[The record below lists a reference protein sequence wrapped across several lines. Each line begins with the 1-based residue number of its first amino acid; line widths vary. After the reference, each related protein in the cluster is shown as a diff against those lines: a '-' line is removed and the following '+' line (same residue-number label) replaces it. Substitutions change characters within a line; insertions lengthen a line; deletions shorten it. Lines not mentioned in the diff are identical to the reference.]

1 MEIFS
6 KLWDWS
12 LSQHWALGW
21 PIVCFMVLMLIP
33 ALRKTANNPSDRAF
47 WCDLLR
53 RDRAAERYRSVM
65 RRGLDWLDSR
75 LSAHEAQQGPAQK
88 AWSFGLLNATMAL
101 ALAYPILAITIQWLW
116 GSAIDFGGQEVIAAS
131 PPQARIFTAVWLGS
145 SVLVCL
151 FAGASKSRWRGP
163 SLILATGMCL
173 LGSIYADGFAV
184 PGHIAEAAVLAAVF
198 AAVFTGSFEAVF
210 AGSFAGAVV
219 VAFALAGALAILG
232 AGAGASAVASA
243 VASAGAV
250 ASAVAGALAILGAGV
265 VAVSV
270 AGAVTTAEERSSR
283 PMASRLLYCGGLVAL
298 VIMAIK
304 MPDDFGAGQRNQAVF
319 FVLTFCLLPLV
330 NTVFDF
336 ASVGLTRYLLRLG
349 LEQKRAA
356 WRAVL
361 DGLGGIA
368 IFFALGC
375 TLIAF
380 VTFVVPADGVP
391 LVDLK
396 QLFADMRRAP
406 GDYIWLMVT
415 LFSTLIPTLLH
426 LSVAVLTLGLQYPAG
441 VRNFVAGL
449 LERGEQSGQAALLSG
464 ICICAMITIALW
476 CPIWIFG
483 FVVTHDHG
491 AIVNAVLWG
500 FEAFAWAIG
509 GI

>member
-1 MEIFS
+1 VEIVL
-6 KLWDWS
+6 KLLDWS
-12 LSQHWALGW
+12 LRQHWALGW
-21 PIVCFMVLMLIP
+21 PIVCFMVLMCIP
-33 ALRKTANNPSDRAF
+33 ALRKTADNPSDRPY
-47 WCDLLR
+47 WRDLLR
-53 RDRAAERYRSVM
+53 HDGAAERYRSVM

-75 LSAHEAQQGPAQK
+75 LSAHEAPQGPAQK

-101 ALAYPILAITIQWLW
+101 ALAYPILAITIQWLC
-116 GSAIDFGGQEVIAAS
+116 GSAIDFGGQEVMAAS

-145 SVLVCL
+145 SVLVYL
-151 FAGASKSRWRGP
+151 FAGASKSRWRWT
-163 SLILATGMCL
+163 LVILATGILL
-173 LGSIYADGFAV
+173 LGLIFADGFAV
-184 PGHIAEAAVLAAVF
+184 PGNI
-198 AAVFTGSFEAVF
+198 
-210 AGSFAGAVV
+210 
-219 VAFALAGALAILG
+219 
-232 AGAGASAVASA
+232 AVASVGAGTVA
-243 VASAGAV
+243 VAFTGPVAGAV
-250 ASAVAGALAILGAGV
+250 AGVGAVAFVAPVLVAATSAGT
-265 VAVSV
+265 V
-270 AGAVTTAEERSSR
+270 AGAEERSSR
-283 PMASRLLYCGGLVAL
+283 PMARRLLFCGVLVAL
-298 VIMAIK
+298 LIVAIK

-319 FVLTFCLLPLV
+319 FMLTMGVLPLV
-330 NTVFDF
+330 NAVFDF

-356 WRAVL
+356 WPAVL

-391 LVDLK
+391 LVDLT

-441 VRNFVAGL
+441 VRNFVADL

-476 CPIWIFG
+476 CPIWIFT

>member
-1 MEIFS
+1 M
-6 KLWDWS
+6 
-12 LSQHWALGW
+12 
-21 PIVCFMVLMLIP
+21 CIP
-33 ALRKTANNPSDRAF
+33 ALRNTADNPSDRAY
-47 WCDLLR
+47 WRDLLR
-53 RDRAAERYRSVM
+53 HDRPAERYRSVM

-75 LSAHEAQQGPAQK
+75 LSAHEAPQGPAQR

-101 ALAYPILAITIQWLW
+101 ALAYPIVAITIQWLW
-116 GSAIDFGGQEVIAAS
+116 GSAIDFGGQEVIAVS
-131 PPQARIFTAVWLGS
+131 PSQARIFTAVWLGS
-145 SVLVCL
+145 SLFFYL
-151 FAGASKSRWRGP
+151 FAGASKSRWRWP
-163 SLILATGMCL
+163 LFILATGILL
-173 LGSIYADGFAV
+173 LGPIYADRFAV
-184 PGHIAEAAVLAAVF
+184 PGNVAVASTVASV
-198 AAVFTGSFEAVF
+198 G
-210 AGSFAGAVV
+210 AGAVV
-219 VAFALAGALAILG
+219 VAFG
-232 AGAGASAVASA
+232 VASA
-243 VASAGAV
+243 SADTFTFKGAVVGTVAGAV
-250 ASAVAGALAILGAGV
+250 ACVVV
-265 VAVSV
+265 VA
-270 AGAVTTAEERSSR
+270 EELSSR
-283 PMASRLLYCGGLVAL
+283 PMAWRLLYCGALVAL
-298 VIMAIK
+298 LIVAVK

-319 FVLTFCLLPLV
+319 FMLTMGLLPLV
-330 NTVFDF
+330 NAVFDF

-391 LVDLK
+391 LVELK

-426 LSVAVLTLGLQYPAG
+426 LSVAVLTLGLQYPAPL
-441 VRNFVAGL
+441 RNFVAGL

-476 CPIWIFG
+476 CPIWIFT

>member
-1 MEIFS
+1 VEIVL
-6 KLWDWS
+6 KLLDWS
-12 LSQHWALGW
+12 LRQNWVLGG
-21 PIVCFMVLMLIP
+21 PIVCFIVLMRTP
-33 ALRKTANNPSDRAF
+33 ALSNTADNPSDRAF
-47 WCDLLR
+47 WRDLLR
-53 RDRAAERYRSVM
+53 HDRPAERYRSVM

-88 AWSFGLLNATMAL
+88 AWSYSLLNATMAL
-101 ALAYPILAITIQWLW
+101 AFAYPIVAITIQWLG

-145 SVLVCL
+145 SVLVYL
-151 FAGASKSRWRGP
+151 FAGASKSRWRRP
-163 SLILATGMCL
+163 LVILATGILL
-173 LGSIYADGFAV
+173 LGSNYADRFAV
-184 PGHIAEAAVLAAVF
+184 PGNIAVAGTVAGAVSFAVLFAV
-198 AAVFTGSFEAVF
+198 
-210 AGSFAGAVV
+210 AGSAAGAVSFAVAVIVVVAVAVV
-219 VAFALAGALAILG
+219 VA
-232 AGAGASAVASA
+232 V
-243 VASAGAV
+243 
-250 ASAVAGALAILGAGV
+250 V
-265 VAVSV
+265 VA
-270 AGAVTTAEERSSR
+270 AAEERSSR
-283 PMASRLLYCGGLVAL
+283 PMARRLLFCGVLVAL
-298 VIMAIK
+298 LIVAIK

-319 FVLTFCLLPLV
+319 FMLTMGLLPLV
-330 NTVFDF
+330 NAVFDF

-391 LVDLK
+391 LVDLT
-396 QLFADMRRAP
+396 QLFADMRRAQ

-441 VRNFVAGL
+441 VRNFVADL

-476 CPIWIFG
+476 CPIWIFT

>member
-1 MEIFS
+1 VEIVL
-6 KLWDWS
+6 KLLDWS
-12 LSQHWALGW
+12 LRQHWALGW
-21 PIVCFMVLMLIP
+21 PIVCFMVLMCIP
-33 ALRKTANNPSDRAF
+33 ALRKTADNPSDRPY
-47 WCDLLR
+47 WRDLLR
-53 RDRAAERYRSVM
+53 HDGAAERYRSVM

-75 LSAHEAQQGPAQK
+75 LSAHEAPQGPAQK

-101 ALAYPILAITIQWLW
+101 ALAYPILAITIQWLC
-116 GSAIDFGGQEVIAAS
+116 GSAIDFGGQEVMAAS

-145 SVLVCL
+145 SVLVYL
-151 FAGASKSRWRGP
+151 FAGASKSRWRWT
-163 SLILATGMCL
+163 LVILATGILL
-173 LGSIYADGFAV
+173 LGLIFADGFAV
-184 PGHIAEAAVLAAVF
+184 PGNIAV
-198 AAVFTGSFEAVF
+198 
-210 AGSFAGAVV
+210 AGTV
-219 VAFALAGALAILG
+219 
-232 AGAGASAVASA
+232 AVASVGAGTVA
-243 VASAGAV
+243 VAFTGTVAGAV
-250 ASAVAGALAILGAGV
+250 AGVGAVAFVAPVLVAATSAGT
-265 VAVSV
+265 V
-270 AGAVTTAEERSSR
+270 AGAEERSSR
-283 PMASRLLYCGGLVAL
+283 PMARRLLFCGVLVAL
-298 VIMAIK
+298 LIVAIK

-319 FVLTFCLLPLV
+319 FMLTMGVLPLV
-330 NTVFDF
+330 NAVFDF

-356 WRAVL
+356 WPAVL

-391 LVDLK
+391 LVDLT

-441 VRNFVAGL
+441 VRNFVADL

-476 CPIWIFG
+476 CPIWIFT

>member
-1 MEIFS
+1 MEIVL
-6 KLWDWS
+6 KLLDWS
-12 LSQHWALGW
+12 LRQNWVLGG
-21 PIVCFMVLMLIP
+21 PIVCFIVLMRTP
-33 ALRKTANNPSDRAF
+33 ALSNTADNPSDRAF
-47 WCDLLR
+47 WRDLLR
-53 RDRAAERYRSVM
+53 HDRPAERYRSVM

-75 LSAHEAQQGPAQK
+75 LSAHEAPQGPAQR

-101 ALAYPILAITIQWLW
+101 ALAYPIVAITIQWLW
-116 GSAIDFGGQEVIAAS
+116 GSAIDFGGQEVIAVS
-131 PPQARIFTAVWLGS
+131 PSQARIFTAVWLGS
-145 SVLVCL
+145 SL
-151 FAGASKSRWRGP
+151 FFYLFSGASKSRWRWP
-163 SLILATGMCL
+163 LFILATGILL
-173 LGSIYADGFAV
+173 LGPIYADRFAV
-184 PGHIAEAAVLAAVF
+184 PGNVAVASTVASVGAGAV
-198 AAVFTGSFEAVF
+198 AF
-210 AGSFAGAVV
+210 AGAVEGAVAVV
-219 VAFALAGALAILG
+219 VAFG
-232 AGAGASAVASA
+232 VASA
-243 VASAGAV
+243 SADTFTFKGAVVGTVAGAV
-250 ASAVAGALAILGAGV
+250 ACVVV
-265 VAVSV
+265 VA
-270 AGAVTTAEERSSR
+270 EELSSR
-283 PMASRLLYCGGLVAL
+283 PMAWRLLYCGALVAL
-298 VIMAIK
+298 LIVAVK

-319 FVLTFCLLPLV
+319 FMLTMGLLPLV
-330 NTVFDF
+330 NAVFDF

-391 LVDLK
+391 LVELK

-426 LSVAVLTLGLQYPAG
+426 LSVAVLTLRLQYPAPL
-441 VRNFVAGL
+441 RNFVAGL

-476 CPIWIFG
+476 CPIWIFT

>member
-1 MEIFS
+1 MEIVL
-6 KLWDWS
+6 KLLDWS
-12 LSQHWALGW
+12 LRQNWALGG
-21 PIVCFMVLMLIP
+21 PIVCFIVLMCIP
-33 ALRKTANNPSDRAF
+33 ALRNTADNPSDRAY
-47 WCDLLR
+47 WRDLLR
-53 RDRAAERYRSVM
+53 HDRPAERYRSVM

-75 LSAHEAQQGPAQK
+75 LSAHEAPQGPAQK

-101 ALAYPILAITIQWLW
+101 ALAYPILAITIQWLC
-116 GSAIDFGGQEVIAAS
+116 GSAIDFGGQEVMAAS

-145 SVLVCL
+145 SVLVYL
-151 FAGASKSRWRGP
+151 FAGASKSRWRWT
-163 SLILATGMCL
+163 LVILATGILL
-173 LGSIYADGFAV
+173 LGLIFADGFAV
-184 PGHIAEAAVLAAVF
+184 PGNIAV
-198 AAVFTGSFEAVF
+198 
-210 AGSFAGAVV
+210 AGTV
-219 VAFALAGALAILG
+219 
-232 AGAGASAVASA
+232 AVASVGAGTVA
-243 VASAGAV
+243 VAFTGPVAGAV
-250 ASAVAGALAILGAGV
+250 AGVGAVAFVAPVLVAATSAGT
-265 VAVSV
+265 V
-270 AGAVTTAEERSSR
+270 AGAEERSSR
-283 PMASRLLYCGGLVAL
+283 PMARRLLFCGVLVAL
-298 VIMAIK
+298 LIVAIK

-319 FVLTFCLLPLV
+319 FMLTMGVLPLV
-330 NTVFDF
+330 NAVFDF

-356 WRAVL
+356 WPAVL
-361 DGLGGIA
+361 DGLDGIA

-391 LVDLK
+391 LVDLT

>member
-1 MEIFS
+1 MEIVL
-6 KLWDWS
+6 KLLDWS
-12 LSQHWALGW
+12 LRQNWALGW
-21 PIVCFMVLMLIP
+21 PIVCFIVLMCIP
-33 ALRKTANNPSDRAF
+33 ALRNTADNPSDRAY
-47 WCDLLR
+47 WRDLLR
-53 RDRAAERYRSVM
+53 HDRPAERYRSVM

-75 LSAHEAQQGPAQK
+75 LSAHEAPQGPAQR

-101 ALAYPILAITIQWLW
+101 ALAYPILAITIQWLC

-145 SVLVCL
+145 SLFFYL
-151 FAGASKSRWRGP
+151 FAGASKSRWRWT
-163 SLILATGMCL
+163 LVILATGILL
-173 LGSIYADGFAV
+173 LGSIFADRFAV
-184 PGHIAEAAVLAAVF
+184 PGNVAVAGTVAVAASQAQSQSQSQAQ
-198 AAVFTGSFEAVF
+198 SQ
-210 AGSFAGAVV
+210 SQSQSQSQR
-219 VAFALAGALAILG
+219 
-232 AGAGASAVASA
+232 SAVA
-243 VASAGAV
+243 
-250 ASAVAGALAILGAGV
+250 
-265 VAVSV
+265 VSRQLRSV
-270 AGAVTTAEERSSR
+270 AEERSSR
-283 PMASRLLYCGGLVAL
+283 PMAWRLLFCGVLVAL
-298 VIMAIK
+298 LIVAIK

-319 FVLTFCLLPLV
+319 FMLTMGLLPLV
-330 NTVFDF
+330 NAVFDF

-391 LVDLK
+391 LVDLT

-476 CPIWIFG
+476 CPIWIFT

>member
-1 MEIFS
+1 MEIVL
-6 KLWDWS
+6 KLLDWS
-12 LSQHWALGW
+12 LRQHWALGW
-21 PIVCFMVLMLIP
+21 PIVCFMVLMCIP
-33 ALRKTANNPSDRAF
+33 ALRKTADNPSDRPY
-47 WCDLLR
+47 WRDLLR
-53 RDRAAERYRSVM
+53 HDGAAERYRSVM

-75 LSAHEAQQGPAQK
+75 LSAHEAPQGPAQK

-101 ALAYPILAITIQWLW
+101 ALAYPILAITIQWLC
-116 GSAIDFGGQEVIAAS
+116 GSAIDFGGQEVMAAS

-145 SVLVCL
+145 SVLVYL
-151 FAGASKSRWRGP
+151 FAGASKSRWRWT
-163 SLILATGMCL
+163 LVILATGILL
-173 LGSIYADGFAV
+173 LGLIFADGFAV
-184 PGHIAEAAVLAAVF
+184 PGNIAV
-198 AAVFTGSFEAVF
+198 
-210 AGSFAGAVV
+210 
-219 VAFALAGALAILG
+219 
-232 AGAGASAVASA
+232 AVASVGAGTVA
-243 VASAGAV
+243 VAFTGPVAGAV
-250 ASAVAGALAILGAGV
+250 AGVGAVAFVAPVLVAATSAGT
-265 VAVSV
+265 V
-270 AGAVTTAEERSSR
+270 AGAEERSSR
-283 PMASRLLYCGGLVAL
+283 PMARRLLFCGVLVAL
-298 VIMAIK
+298 LIVAIK

-319 FVLTFCLLPLV
+319 FMLTMGVLPLV
-330 NTVFDF
+330 NAVFDF

-356 WRAVL
+356 WPAVL

-380 VTFVVPADGVP
+380 VTFFVPADGVP
-391 LVDLK
+391 LVDLT

-441 VRNFVAGL
+441 VRNFVADL

-476 CPIWIFG
+476 CPIWIFT

>member
-1 MEIFS
+1 MR
-6 KLWDWS
+6 
-12 LSQHWALGW
+12 
-21 PIVCFMVLMLIP
+21 VP
-33 ALRKTANNPSDRAF
+33 ALRNTADNPSDRAY
-47 WCDLLR
+47 WRDLLR
-53 RDRAAERYRSVM
+53 HDRPAERYRSVM

-75 LSAHEAQQGPAQK
+75 LSAHEAPQGPAQR

-101 ALAYPILAITIQWLW
+101 ALAYPIVAITIQWLW
-116 GSAIDFGGQEVIAAS
+116 GSAIDFGGQEVIAVS
-131 PPQARIFTAVWLGS
+131 PSQARIFTAVWLGS
-145 SVLVCL
+145 SLFFYL
-151 FAGASKSRWRGP
+151 FAGASKSRWRWP
-163 SLILATGMCL
+163 LFILATGILL
-173 LGSIYADGFAV
+173 LGPIYADRFAV
-184 PGHIAEAAVLAAVF
+184 PGNVAVASTVASV
-198 AAVFTGSFEAVF
+198 
-210 AGSFAGAVV
+210 GAVV
-219 VAFALAGALAILG
+219 VAFG
-232 AGAGASAVASA
+232 VASA
-243 VASAGAV
+243 SADTFTFKGAVVGTVAGAV
-250 ASAVAGALAILGAGV
+250 ACVVV
-265 VAVSV
+265 VA
-270 AGAVTTAEERSSR
+270 EELSSR
-283 PMASRLLYCGGLVAL
+283 PMAWRLLYCGALVAL
-298 VIMAIK
+298 LIVAVK

-319 FVLTFCLLPLV
+319 FMLTMGVLPLV
-330 NTVFDF
+330 NAVFDF

-391 LVDLK
+391 LVDLT

-441 VRNFVAGL
+441 VRNFVADL

-476 CPIWIFG
+476 CPIWIFT

>member
-1 MEIFS
+1 MEIVL
-6 KLWDWS
+6 KLLDWS
-12 LSQHWALGW
+12 LRQHWALGW
-21 PIVCFMVLMLIP
+21 PIVCFMVLMCIP
-33 ALRKTANNPSDRAF
+33 ALRKTADNPSDRPY
-47 WCDLLR
+47 WRDLLR
-53 RDRAAERYRSVM
+53 HDGAAERYRSVM

-75 LSAHEAQQGPAQK
+75 LSAHEAPQGPAQK

-101 ALAYPILAITIQWLW
+101 ALAYPILAITIQWLC
-116 GSAIDFGGQEVIAAS
+116 GSAIDFGGQEVMAAS

-145 SVLVCL
+145 SVLVYL
-151 FAGASKSRWRGP
+151 FAGASKSRWRWT
-163 SLILATGMCL
+163 LVILATGILL
-173 LGSIYADGFAV
+173 LGLIFADGFAV
-184 PGHIAEAAVLAAVF
+184 PGNIAVAGTVAVASVGAGTVAV
-198 AAVFTGSFEAVF
+198 AFTGPV
-210 AGSFAGAVV
+210 AGAFAGAV
-219 VAFALAGALAILG
+219 AG
-232 AGAGASAVASA
+232 V
-243 VASAGAV
+243 GAV
-250 ASAVAGALAILGAGV
+250 AFVAPVLVAATSAGTVAG
-265 VAVSV
+265 
-270 AGAVTTAEERSSR
+270 AEERSSR
-283 PMASRLLYCGGLVAL
+283 PMARRLLFCGVLVAL
-298 VIMAIK
+298 LIVAIK
-304 MPDDFGAGQRNQAVF
+304 MPDDFGAGQLSRVVF
-319 FVLTFCLLPLV
+319 VMLTFCLLPLV
-330 NTVFDF
+330 NAVFDF

-356 WRAVL
+356 WPAVL

-391 LVDLK
+391 LVDLT

-441 VRNFVAGL
+441 VRNFVADL

-476 CPIWIFG
+476 CPIWIFT

>member
-1 MEIFS
+1 VEIVL
-6 KLWDWS
+6 KLLDWS
-12 LSQHWALGW
+12 LRQHWALGW
-21 PIVCFMVLMLIP
+21 PIVCFMVLMCIP
-33 ALRKTANNPSDRAF
+33 ALRKTADNPSDRPY
-47 WCDLLR
+47 WRDLLR
-53 RDRAAERYRSVM
+53 HDGAAERYRSVM

-75 LSAHEAQQGPAQK
+75 LSAHEAPQGPAQK

-101 ALAYPILAITIQWLW
+101 ALAYPILAITIQWLC
-116 GSAIDFGGQEVIAAS
+116 GSAIDFGGQEVMAAS

-145 SVLVCL
+145 SVLVYL
-151 FAGASKSRWRGP
+151 FAGASKSRWRWT
-163 SLILATGMCL
+163 LVILATGILL
-173 LGSIYADGFAV
+173 LGLIFADGFAV
-184 PGHIAEAAVLAAVF
+184 PGNIAV
-198 AAVFTGSFEAVF
+198 
-210 AGSFAGAVV
+210 AGTV
-219 VAFALAGALAILG
+219 
-232 AGAGASAVASA
+232 AVAS
-243 VASAGAV
+243 VGAV
-250 ASAVAGALAILGAGV
+250 AFVAPVLVAATSAGTVAG
-265 VAVSV
+265 
-270 AGAVTTAEERSSR
+270 AEERSSR
-283 PMASRLLYCGGLVAL
+283 PMARRLLFCGVLVAL
-298 VIMAIK
+298 LIVAIK

-319 FVLTFCLLPLV
+319 FMLTMGVLPLV
-330 NTVFDF
+330 NAVFDF

-356 WRAVL
+356 WPAVL

-391 LVDLK
+391 LVDLT

-441 VRNFVAGL
+441 VRNFVADL

-476 CPIWIFG
+476 CPIWIFT

>member
-1 MEIFS
+1 MEIVL
-6 KLWDWS
+6 KLLDWS
-12 LSQHWALGW
+12 LRQNWALGG
-21 PIVCFMVLMLIP
+21 PIVCFIVLMCIP
-33 ALRKTANNPSDRAF
+33 ALRNTADNPSDRAY
-47 WCDLLR
+47 WRDLLR
-53 RDRAAERYRSVM
+53 HDRPVERYRSVM

-75 LSAHEAQQGPAQK
+75 LSAHEAPQGPAQK

-116 GSAIDFGGQEVIAAS
+116 GSAIDFGGQEVIAVS
-131 PPQARIFTAVWLGS
+131 PSQARIFTAVWLGS
-145 SVLVCL
+145 SLFFYL
-151 FAGASKSRWRGP
+151 FAGASKSRWRWT
-163 SLILATGMCL
+163 LVILATGILL
-173 LGSIYADGFAV
+173 LGLIFADRFAV
-184 PGHIAEAAVLAAVF
+184 PENVAV
-198 AAVFTGSFEAVF
+198 
-210 AGSFAGAVV
+210 AGLVA
-219 VAFALAGALAILG
+219 VAF
-232 AGAGASAVASA
+232 
-243 VASAGAV
+243 
-250 ASAVAGALAILGAGV
+250 ASAVAGLVAFASA
-265 VAVSV
+265 VAVAV
-270 AGAVTTAEERSSR
+270 ATAEKRSSR
-283 PMASRLLYCGGLVAL
+283 QMAWRLLYCGVLVAL
-298 VIMAIK
+298 LIVAIK
-304 MPDDFGAGQRNQAVF
+304 MPDDFGAGQRSRAVF
-319 FVLTFCLLPLV
+319 VMLTFCLLPLV
-330 NTVFDF
+330 NAVFDF

-391 LVDLK
+391 LVDLT

-449 LERGEQSGQAALLSG
+449 LERGEHSGQAALLSG

-476 CPIWIFG
+476 CPIWIFT

>member
-1 MEIFS
+1 MEIVL
-6 KLWDWS
+6 KLLDWS
-12 LSQHWALGW
+12 LRQHWALGW
-21 PIVCFMVLMLIP
+21 PIVCFMVLMCIP
-33 ALRKTANNPSDRAF
+33 ALRKTADNPSDRPY
-47 WCDLLR
+47 WRDLLR
-53 RDRAAERYRSVM
+53 HDGAAERYRSVM

-75 LSAHEAQQGPAQK
+75 LSAHEAPQGPAQK

-101 ALAYPILAITIQWLW
+101 ALAYPILAITIQWLC
-116 GSAIDFGGQEVIAAS
+116 GSAIDFGGQEVMAAS

-145 SVLVCL
+145 SVLVYL
-151 FAGASKSRWRGP
+151 FAGASKSRWRWT
-163 SLILATGMCL
+163 LVILATGILL
-173 LGSIYADGFAV
+173 LGLIFADGFAV
-184 PGHIAEAAVLAAVF
+184 PGNI
-198 AAVFTGSFEAVF
+198 
-210 AGSFAGAVV
+210 
-219 VAFALAGALAILG
+219 
-232 AGAGASAVASA
+232 
-243 VASAGAV
+243 
-250 ASAVAGALAILGAGV
+250 AVAGT
-265 VAVSV
+265 VAVAVQQAQSQAQSHVAVAATSAGTV
-270 AGAVTTAEERSSR
+270 AGAEERSSR
-283 PMASRLLYCGGLVAL
+283 PMARRLLFCGVLVAL
-298 VIMAIK
+298 LIVAIK

-319 FVLTFCLLPLV
+319 FMLTMGVLPLV
-330 NTVFDF
+330 NAVFDF

-356 WRAVL
+356 WPAVL

-391 LVDLK
+391 LVDLT

-441 VRNFVAGL
+441 VRNFVADL

-476 CPIWIFG
+476 CPIWIFT

>member
-1 MEIFS
+1 MEIVL
-6 KLWDWS
+6 KLLDWS
-12 LSQHWALGW
+12 LRQHWALGW
-21 PIVCFMVLMLIP
+21 PIVCFMVLMCIP
-33 ALRKTANNPSDRAF
+33 ALRKTADNPSDRPY
-47 WCDLLR
+47 WRDLLR
-53 RDRAAERYRSVM
+53 HDRPAERYRSVM

-75 LSAHEAQQGPAQK
+75 LSAHEAPQGPAQK

-101 ALAYPILAITIQWLW
+101 ALAYPILAITIQWLC
-116 GSAIDFGGQEVIAAS
+116 GSAIDFGGQEVMAAS

-145 SVLVCL
+145 SVLVYL
-151 FAGASKSRWRGP
+151 FAGASKSRWRWT
-163 SLILATGMCL
+163 LVILATGILL
-173 LGSIYADGFAV
+173 LGLIFADGFAV
-184 PGHIAEAAVLAAVF
+184 PGNIAV
-198 AAVFTGSFEAVF
+198 
-210 AGSFAGAVV
+210 AGTV
-219 VAFALAGALAILG
+219 
-232 AGAGASAVASA
+232 AVASVGAGTVA
-243 VASAGAV
+243 VAFTGPVAGAV
-250 ASAVAGALAILGAGV
+250 AGVGAVAFVAPVLVAATSAGT
-265 VAVSV
+265 V
-270 AGAVTTAEERSSR
+270 AGAEERSSR
-283 PMASRLLYCGGLVAL
+283 PMARRLLFCGVLVAL
-298 VIMAIK
+298 LIVAIK

-319 FVLTFCLLPLV
+319 FMLTMGVLPLV
-330 NTVFDF
+330 NAVFDF

-356 WRAVL
+356 WPAVL

-391 LVDLK
+391 LVDLT

-426 LSVAVLTLGLQYPAG
+426 LSVAVLTLGLQYPAPL
-441 VRNFVAGL
+441 RNFVAGL

-476 CPIWIFG
+476 CPIWIFT